1 MGNGGE
7 CASLLAE
14 GEVVES
20 YVMRL
25 IISKLMQLQK
35 ITKFSVLITV
45 LGAKNLATLFNL
57 LAPLE
62 EDTKT
67 YKKLEKVL
75 K

>member
-7 CASLLAE
+7 CASLLDE

-25 IISKLMQLQK
+25 IISKIIKLK
-35 ITKFSVLITV
+35 TITKFSVLITV

-57 LAPLE
+57 LATLE
-62 EDTKT
+62 EDT
-67 YKKLEKVL
+67 
-75 K
+75 